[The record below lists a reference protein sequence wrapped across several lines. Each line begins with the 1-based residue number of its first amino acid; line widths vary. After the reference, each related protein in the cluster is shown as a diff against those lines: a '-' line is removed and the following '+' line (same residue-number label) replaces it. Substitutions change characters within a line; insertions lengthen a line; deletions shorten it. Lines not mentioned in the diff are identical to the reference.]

1 MSDKN
6 LKSVDLDRVALKGYT
21 NYANAVILGRA
32 LPDVRDGLKPVQ
44 RRILYAMYNDL
55 GLRSDSKY
63 RKSAS
68 TVGRVLG
75 SYHPHGDQACY
86 MAMVRM
92 AQPFS
97 MSETLVDGYGNFGS
111 VDGDE
116 PAALRYTEA
125 RLTPSSEN
133 LLVELKDNVV
143 DYIANFDGTTK
154 EPVVLPAK
162 YPNLLVNGAI
172 GIAVGIATSI
182 PPHNLKEACQS
193 VIHILDNRNS
203 DIHIQDILKI
213 LKCPDF
219 PTGGIVISSKKEVQE
234 VYETGSGPIE
244 IRSTYHVEDLSYG
257 IQNLIFTSI
266 PYGSNKSKILD
277 SIGSLINDNSL
288 PQARDVRDESTTDI
302 RIVIELKKGADPD
315 NVAAYILNKTELQS
329 RFNVNFVTLMPTED
343 GNLTPKRIGL
353 LEYLYSFIDFR
364 YECVKNKLVNEL
376 ENIKSKIHLFKGY
389 SKLVSDID
397 KAIDIVR
404 NSKNRKY
411 ALEQLKEHFEIDDLQ
426 ANSILETKIYK
437 LNKDEI
443 DKFISQISDLKF
455 RKKEIESAL
464 SDDDQILD
472 IVKSDLEQ
480 IISNSQ
486 SRRTKYSPRAKGT
499 LEFDEKSF
507 VIDEDCNVFLTSF
520 GYIKRQKSST
530 NSRLK
535 DGDDIVFQDEFN
547 TRDNI
552 AILTSTGKCYT
563 TVVADIVSTIGYGDP
578 ISTMFSFSDG
588 EKIIG
593 ALPIRFE
600 QENSGY
606 IQTITEL
613 GYVSKIDISYLKDQ
627 STKKGRKFI
636 NLSNSDTIIRVDVIQ
651 DADDEIDPCIISIQS
666 RVLRTKLDDV
676 DIKDKPLKGNKI
688 ISLSNDDRIIEV
700 IDFNQVSDFEL
711 EFEDDSVKKITN
723 KTNYS
728 NRGSKGKLASRKY
741 KVKNIKV
748 N

>member
-1 MSDKN
+1 MSEK
-6 LKSVDLDRVALKGYT
+6 KIDLDEIALKGYS
-21 NYANAVILGRA
+21 NYANAVIMGRA

-55 GLRSDSKY
+55 GLRSNSKY

-97 MSETLVDGYGNFGS
+97 MSETLIDGYGNFGS
-111 VDGDE
+111 IDGDE

-143 DYIANFDGTTK
+143 DYIDNFDGTTQ

-162 YPNLLVNGAI
+162 FPNLLVNGAI

-182 PPHNLKEACQS
+182 PPHNLKETCQS
-193 VIHILDNRNS
+193 LVHILDNRNS
-203 DIHIQDILKI
+203 DVYLNDILKI
-213 LKCPDF
+213 IKCPDF
-219 PTGGIVISSKKEVQE
+219 PTGGIVISSKKEIQD
-234 VYETGSGPIE
+234 VYESGSGPIE
-244 IRSTYHVEDLSYG
+244 IRSTYHIENGSYG
-257 IQNLIFTSI
+257 ISYLVFTSI

-302 RIVIELKKGADPD
+302 RIVVELKKDADAD
-315 NVAAYILNKTELQS
+315 NVAAYLFNKTDLQS
-329 RFNVNFVTLMPTED
+329 RFNVNFVTLMPNDD

-364 YECVKNKLVNEL
+364 VECVKNKLTNEL
-376 ENIKSKIHLFKGY
+376 KNIKNKIHLFKGY
-389 SKLVSDID
+389 SKLIANMD

-404 NSKNRKY
+404 NSKSRRHS
-411 ALEQLKEHFEIDDLQ
+411 LESLKAEFSLDDLQ

-443 DKFISQISDLKF
+443 NKFISQISDLKF
-455 RKKEIESAL
+455 RKKEIESTL
-464 SDDDQILD
+464 SDEDKVLD
-472 IVKSDLEQ
+472 LVKSDLEQ
-480 IISNSQ
+480 IINSSQ
-486 SRRTKYSPRAKGT
+486 KRRTKYSPRAKDT

-507 VIDEDCNVFLTSF
+507 VVDEDCSVFITSF
-520 GYIKRQKSST
+520 GYIKRQKSNS
-530 NSRLK
+530 NSRIK
-535 DGDDIVFQDEFN
+535 DGDENIFHSECN

-552 AILTSTGKCYT
+552 AILTSLGKCYT
-563 TVVADIVSTIGYGDP
+563 TLVADIVSTIGYGDP

-588 EKIIG
+588 ERIIEAIPIKFEKKI
-593 ALPIRFE
+593 
-600 QENSGY
+600 SGFV
-606 IQTITEL
+606 QTITEL
-613 GYVSKIDISYLKDQ
+613 GYVSKIDVSYLKDQ

-636 NLSNSDTIIRVDVIQ
+636 NLSDNDTIIRSDFISQ
-651 DADDEIDPCIISIQS
+651 ESEQIDPCVVSLES
-666 RVLRTKLDDV
+666 RILRTKLDDV
-676 DIKDKPLKGNKI
+676 DIKERPVKGNKI
-688 ISLSNDDRIIEV
+688 ISLSSDDRILDV
-700 IDFNQVSDFEL
+700 FDFNEISDFEL
-711 EFEDDSVKKITN
+711 EFEDGTKKKITN
-723 KTNYS
+723 KTNYA
-728 NRGSKGKLASRKY
+728 NRGSKGRLSNRKS
-741 KVKNIKV
+741 KIKNIKV
-748 N
+748 D